1 MKHCMPISKDASGSS
16 NFLPRNLKSVAMG
29 KGGRQAVGPLGRGM
43 VAAVRVAMARR
54 NMDQATLAARSG
66 MSAAYLSRRLSAQ
79 YVLTLHDV
87 ERLADALGMT
97 PERLVT
103 EAVAEAAM
111 MDDGDSPQESQ
122 TTPYWPDLRPIAGA
136 DGWPEAPVVRAKTS
150 SCPVLTM
157 PR

>member
-1 MKHCMPISKDASGSS
+1 
-16 NFLPRNLKSVAMG
+16 MG
-29 KGGRQAVGPLGRGM
+29 RGERQAVGPLGRGM
-43 VAAVRVAMARR
+43 VVAALRVAMARR

-97 PERLVT
+97 PERLIA

-111 MDDGDSPQESQ
+111 MGDDGSPQKS
-122 TTPYWPDLRPIAGA
+122 
-136 DGWPEAPVVRAKTS
+136 
-150 SCPVLTM
+150 
-157 PR
+157 

>member
-1 MKHCMPISKDASGSS
+1 MKHCMPISKDATRSS
-16 NFLPRNLKSVAMG
+16 KFVSRNLKSVAMG
-29 KGGRQAVGPLGRGM
+29 KGERQAVGPLGRGM

-97 PERLVT
+97 PERLIT

-111 MDDGDSPQESQ
+111 MGDDGSPRSHE
-122 TTPYWPDLRPIAGA
+122 TTLWPDL
-136 DGWPEAPVVRAKTS
+136 
-150 SCPVLTM
+150 
-157 PR
+157 